1 MRSKCIVC
9 GSDLLPNPLYVC
21 KNMPAMSQKLPTINN
36 LAEDKPMDF
45 NLCQCSGCGLVQ
57 FDCNPVPYYL
67 DSTRAG
73 ERCDALIDLRQK
85 QYKHLIETYN
95 LKGKKI
101 IEYGAGKGGFLR
113 TLKEMKHYCISEYG
127 IEYNK
132 EFVKIADEKEGVNVF
147 HGNPENDEII
157 YDGAPYDAFVTFA
170 YPARLIKPNKMF
182 QSVKKNLADG
192 GIGLVQVPSLEH
204 LLRRGGFYDIT
215 ADHIAYYSKDTLRFM
230 LQKNGFDILE
240 EGEVG
245 GLYIYAI
252 VKKRVE
258 YDLQRI
264 WSDVSVIA
272 DSVKNYVKKIKDEKK
287 KIAVWCAGHFAF
299 TVLSTTNIGKDVSY
313 IIDNASFKQGCYA
326 PASHVKIVGPDY
338 FYKEPVDIIMILGP
352 LYINELIKEV
362 HNRLSASIKIVTV
375 GSSGL
380 LELN

>member
-1 MRSKCIVC
+1 
-9 GSDLLPNPLYVC
+9 
-21 KNMPAMSQKLPTINN
+21 
-36 LAEDKPMDF
+36 
-45 NLCQCSGCGLVQ
+45 
-57 FDCNPVPYYL
+57 
-67 DSTRAG
+67 
-73 ERCDALIDLRQK
+73 
-85 QYKHLIETYN
+85 
-95 LKGKKI
+95 
-101 IEYGAGKGGFLR
+101 
-113 TLKEMKHYCISEYG
+113 MKH
-127 IEYNK
+127 
-132 EFVKIADEKEGVNVF
+132 
-147 HGNPENDEII
+147 
-157 YDGAPYDAFVTFA
+157 
-170 YPARLIKPNKMF
+170 
-182 QSVKKNLADG
+182 LADG